1 MFSRPLKGFTRTLGF
16 RLTLWYSGMFILS
29 ASLLFSL
36 VYLILSA
43 SLKRQDQEGIQ
54 NRLRELSSVYSQGGV
69 EALEGEVT
77 GEKKFRKGSS
87 FFVRVAGPGNET
99 IFFMLPYQWAEFDF
113 KALDEKP
120 LEGWFELSSSTGKEA
135 LEVASAPL
143 AFGYTLQVGRST
155 ADREKVLRGFRRVFI
170 TALIPLLC
178 FGFVGGMVLAR
189 RALFPIRQLTE
200 TIRSISSG
208 RMDARAPTLKASD
221 ELGELIALFN
231 SMVGKIEKLLRGMRE
246 SLDNVA
252 HDLRTPM
259 TRMRGIAEVTLRS
272 GGDVGACREALA
284 DCLEESDRI
293 IRMLNTLMDISEAES
308 GAMTLDLKSVEVCR
322 IIDEVIA
329 LYGHVA
335 EDREVR
341 IETRCPQELF
351 ISADPVRIAQAL
363 GNLVDNAIKYT
374 PQGGAVEVSARQEVG
389 RVVMIVKDTG
399 IGMGPDEIPRIWD
412 RLYRSDQ
419 SRSQKGLGLGLS
431 LVKAIVEAH
440 KGEVSVSSEP
450 SRGSVFTLCLPV
462 DRASAVALRPNLSK
476 L

>member
-1 MFSRPLKGFTRTLGF
+1 MFSNPLKGFTHTLGF

-29 ASLLFSL
+29 ASLLFGL
-36 VYLILSA
+36 VYFILSA
-43 SLKRQDQEGIQ
+43 SLKKQDQEVIQ
-54 NRLRELSSVYSQGGV
+54 TRLGELSRVYSQGGV

-77 GEKKFRKGSS
+77 GEKKFRKSS
-87 FFVRVAGPGNET
+87 AFFVRVAGPGNQT
-99 IFFMLPYQWAEFDF
+99 MFFMLPYQWAEFDF

-120 LEGWFELSSSTGKEA
+120 FEGWFVLASGTGKEV

-155 ADREKVLRGFRRVFI
+155 ADREKVLRDFRRIFI
-170 TALIPLLC
+170 TTLIPLLC
-178 FGFVGGMVLAR
+178 LGFVGGMFLAR

-200 TIRSISSG
+200 TIRSVSSG
-208 RMDARAPTLKASD
+208 RMDARAPTLKAGD
-221 ELGELIALFN
+221 ELGELIMLFN
-231 SMVGKIEKLLRGMRE
+231 SMVEKIEKLIRGMRE

-272 GGDVGACREALA
+272 EADAGAYREALS

-293 IRMLNTLMDISEAES
+293 IRMLNTLMDIAEAES
-308 GAMTLDLKSVEVCR
+308 GAMTLDLREIDVCNV
-322 IIDEVIA
+322 IDQVIA

-335 EDREVR
+335 EDREVQ
-341 IETRCPQELF
+341 IETRCPHELF
-351 ISADPVRIAQAL
+351 IAADPVRIAQAL

-374 PQGGAVEVSARQEVG
+374 PRGGKVEVSATQKAG
-389 RVVMIVKDTG
+389 RVFMVVQDTG
-399 IGMGPDEIPRIWD
+399 IGMGPEEIPRIWE

-440 KGEVSVSSEP
+440 KGEVGVSSEP
-450 SRGSVFTLCLPV
+450 SKGSVFTLSLPV
-462 DRASAVALRPNLSK
+462 DRSSAIALNHNLSK